1 MYKTHSIH
9 NSVSH
14 KVILVVVSIVS
25 NFVYA
30 DEQPFIYVSD
40 LIQGQSN
47 SEREIWQYQHEVP
60 SVYRN
65 KNDSSLPQYAYVSPT
80 QKIGSNPISN
90 PQHKRQISL
99 NNNADNHINVD
110 GKIYNYPPSVQKV
123 GYNPFIKPNYEYVT
137 SRNIDQFFESSCGCE
152 KSIYYGASY

>member
-14 KVILVVVSIVS
+14 KVILVAVSILS

-30 DEQPFIYVSD
+30 DEQQSIYVSV

-47 SEREIWQYQHEVP
+47 SEREIWKYQHEVP
-60 SVYRN
+60 LAYRN
-65 KNDSSLPQYAYVSPT
+65 KNDSSQVQYAYVSPT
-80 QKIGSNPISN
+80 KKIGSNPFIN
-90 PQHKRQISL
+90 PKYQ
-99 NNNADNHINVD
+99 
-110 GKIYNYPPSVQKV
+110 
-123 GYNPFIKPNYEYVT
+123 YVT
-137 SRNIDQFFESSCGCE
+137 SSDIDQFFESSCGCE